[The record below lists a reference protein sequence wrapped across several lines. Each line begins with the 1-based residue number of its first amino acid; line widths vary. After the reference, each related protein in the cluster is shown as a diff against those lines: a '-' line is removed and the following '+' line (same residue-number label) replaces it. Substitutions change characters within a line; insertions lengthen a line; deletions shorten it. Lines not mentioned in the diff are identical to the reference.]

1 MYNYDIKEEK
11 MAKRKIWNPFW
22 YGAIWLLNCQKDSDS
37 FLFVIIK
44 LSRYYILLDN
54 DCNFLIYFS
63 LGMVYNDNR
72 GKVFGGD
79 SILVKVF
86 NNKNKLQVRSKNE
99 KKY

>member
-1 MYNYDIKEEK
+1 MGV
-11 MAKRKIWNPFW
+11 RFSHPLPFR
-22 YGAIWLLNCQKDSDS
+22 LLSCQNLSGS

-63 LGMVYNDNR
+63 LDTVYNDNR
-72 GKVFGGD
+72 GNVFGGD
-79 SILVKVF
+79 SILVRIL
-86 NNKNKLQVRSKNE
+86 NNKNKLKVRSKNE

>member
-1 MYNYDIKEEK
+1 MGV
-11 MAKRKIWNPFW
+11 RFSHPLPFR
-22 YGAIWLLNCQKDSDS
+22 LLGCQNLSDS

-63 LGMVYNDNR
+63 LDTVYNDNR

-79 SILVKVF
+79 NILVKVF
-86 NNKNKLQVRSKNE
+86 NNKNKLKVRSKNE

>member
-1 MYNYDIKEEK
+1 MGV
-11 MAKRKIWNPFW
+11 RFSHPLPFR
-22 YGAIWLLNCQKDSDS
+22 LLSCQNLSDS

-63 LGMVYNDNR
+63 LDMVYNDNR

-79 SILVKVF
+79 SILVKF
-86 NNKNKLQVRSKNE
+86 LTIKTN
-99 KKY
+99 